1 MKAKETPRQ
10 TRRSLRSATTSRVQ
24 KSKAATPTTNSR
36 RLRKAAIE
44 NQGQPSAPQ
53 LKPEKASPS
62 YLQRSE
68 NEASS
73 DTNQKTRL
81 FALPREIIQE
91 ISSHLPIE
99 SAICLTLTCKL
110 ALHILGTSCWED
122 ERIRKRWVRDS
133 ITALVPRTSF
143 LELLHRDVEGAG
155 LEFCKACNTLHPP
168 LKRPSEHRQTK
179 LTKYCW
185 GQVAIIDYLPQGEDG
200 LGYSLVF
207 YHIKEAMASTPPD
220 SSTPIDDLSGS
231 FKVPHPHLN
240 YTVSSSARRING
252 NLILRHDYQF
262 SPLSSMTPLKVT
274 DILDLPFR
282 ICPHQTTSRDTPPE
296 NRYIKTAK
304 LNGPLFTHSIVSA
317 FPTSKRTGVPKTSAF
332 RPPTSLETKQMA
344 SADNGEDVIFKC
356 RSCPTKWQV
365 KYAGGNKR
373 DEGEKL
379 VVTAFH
385 CFSKEIYSAARSW
398 RSFVR
403 REGGLLGEGKRNS
416 EFWSQGKT
424 YPDFKIE

>member
-10 TRRSLRSATTSRVQ
+10 TRRSLRSTTTSRVQ
-24 KSKAATPTTNSR
+24 KSKASTSTTSSR
-36 RLRKAAIE
+36 RLRKATVE
-44 NQGQPSAPQ
+44 NQGQSDTSR
-53 LKPEKASPS
+53 LKPKKASPS

-68 NEASS
+68 DQASS
-73 DTNQKTRL
+73 DPNRNTRL

-99 SAICLTLTCKL
+99 STICFTLTCKL

-122 ERIRKRWVRDS
+122 ERIRKRWIRDS

-155 LEFCKACNTLHPP
+155 LKFCKACNTLHPP
-168 LKRPSEHRQTK
+168 LKKPSEHRQTK

-185 GQVAIIDYLPQGEDG
+185 GQAAIVDYLPQSEDG
-200 LGYSLVF
+200 LGFSLVF
-207 YHIKEAMASTPPD
+207 YHIKEVMASTPPD
-220 SSTPIDDLSGS
+220 SNGPIEYLSGS
-231 FKVPHPHLN
+231 FRVPHPHLN

-252 NLILRHDYQF
+252 NLILRHDYHF
-262 SPLSSMTPLKVT
+262 SPLSSKTPLKAT
-274 DILDLPFR
+274 DILDLSFR
-282 ICPHQTTSRDTPPE
+282 ICPHQTTSRDAPPQ
-296 NRYIKTAK
+296 NRYIKSSK
-304 LNGPLFTHSIVSA
+304 LNGPLFTHSIVSS

-332 RPPTSLETKQMA
+332 RPPTSLESKQMA
-344 SADNGEDVIFKC
+344 SVDNDEAVIFKC

-365 KYAGGNKR
+365 KYSSSNAR
-373 DEGEKL
+373 DEREEL
-379 VVTAFH
+379 VATVFH
-385 CFSKEIYSAARSW
+385 CFHKDIYSAAKSW
-398 RSFVR
+398 RFFVR

-416 EFWSQGKT
+416 EFWSQGRT